1 MKRRG
6 LDGVARKLVRASD
19 AEADAAED
27 RPSHAGGAV
36 FEAPLVDLVARAFA
50 LPVSRRRTVGLVAGA
65 LLAGSAWRPK
75 LAHAACG
82 GSTPKECRHSGGA
95 VVCVPDDYVC
105 CNTDKCAQAC
115 RGYQECV
122 GKSCSDTSKI
132 CGYPGGPYPNKS
144 LTKFCSIPAEA
155 SNFCTNYE
163 PQPIKLGWC
172 CRVGEICGSKLN
184 DCTCR
189 GVQCGETLCCA
200 PGEVCEGN
208 FFGTRNACVKKCDDG
223 KALCKGTCCKG
234 DLVCTSD
241 GCACPSGTVQRGI
254 GKCVPPKE
262 DPGDPP
268 WNPLRNF
275 FNMMGASGAA
285 HGGGGSRS
293 MIGRPA
299 QSGSAAIDSAL
310 NALAAVEGQAA
321 AAALAF
327 GGGKPDRA
335 FRQKVRV
342 ARVKAPTVVEGAG
355 LDAASAAA
363 LNKLFAAEARAYAL
377 AAASAKAL
385 WRARAAKAKRQ
396 RASARRQLRASSKFA
411 GQAASALKRVPAL
424 RSAAANALTAGG
436 VTEVVATEDQV
447 TTFLG
452 MVKSGAIP
460 APLRTGLAALGVGSK
475 DLKRLRAGLLDQSMT
490 SGVGPA
496 LIEPLKD
503 AAGASELRRVSAQLS
518 KYSKRA
524 RRHPIAR

>member
-1 MKRRG
+1 
-6 LDGVARKLVRASD
+6 LI
-19 AEADAAED
+19 
-27 RPSHAGGAV
+27 
-36 FEAPLVDLVARAFA
+36 DLMARALV
-50 LPVSRRRTVGLVAGA
+50 LPMSRRRTIGLISGA
-65 LLAGSAWRPK
+65 LLAGSAWRPR

-82 GSTPKECRHSGGA
+82 GNTPKACTQSGGA
-95 VVCVPDDYVC
+95 VVCVPNDYVC

-144 LTKFCSIPAEA
+144 LTKFCSMDSTA
-155 SNFCTNYE
+155 SNYCTSYE

-241 GCACPSGTVQRGI
+241 GCACPSGSVQRGI

-268 WNPLRNF
+268 WAPLRNF
-275 FNMMGASGAA
+275 FNMMGASGAS

-293 MIGRPA
+293 MLGRPA
-299 QSGSAAIDSAL
+299 QSGSPAIDAAL
-310 NALAAVEGQAA
+310 VALAAVEGQAA

-327 GGGKPDRA
+327 GEGKPDRA
-335 FRQKVRV
+335 FRRTVRV
-342 ARVKAPTVVEGAG
+342 GRVKPPTVVAGAG

-363 LNKLFAAEARAYAL
+363 LNKLFAGEAKAYAL

-385 WRARAAKAKRQ
+385 WRARAAKAKGQ
-396 RASARRQLRASSKFA
+396 RAFAKRQLRASSKFA

-424 RSAAANALTAGG
+424 RSAAASALTAGG
-436 VTEVVATEDQV
+436 VAEVIATEDQV
-447 TTFLG
+447 TAFLA
-452 MVKSGAIP
+452 MVKSGALP
-460 APLRTGLAALGVGSK
+460 ADLRTALAGLGVGSK

-496 LIEPLKD
+496 LIEPLQD
-503 AAGASELRRVSAQLS
+503 SAGANDIKRVAAQLS
-518 KYSKRA
+518 KFSKRA